1 MDRATVGGLI
11 LAWVVLIASL
21 LMEGGH
27 RETIANLPALILILG
42 GSLGITFVAVP
53 REIVKA
59 LLNVARVEQRHSLGE
74 GFFSPPAKDMRRRSE
89 ASAQRSFWSMRWL
102 LTYADAI
109 ALLVA
114 FFVMLYSI
122 SLLDRL

>member
-11 LAWVVLIASL
+11 LAWVALIASL
-21 LMEGGH
+21 LMGGGQQ
-27 RETIANLPALILILG
+27 ETFANLPALILIVG
-42 GSLGITFVAVP
+42 GSFGLTIVAVP
-53 REIVKA
+53 REVMKSFLTVTRI
-59 LLNVARVEQRHSLGE
+59 EQRPTVGE
-74 GFFSPPAKDMRRRSE
+74 RYFSTLAKDVRQRSE
-89 ASAQRSFWSMRWL
+89 QSAQRSVWSMRWL

-122 SLLDRL
+122 SILD

>member
-1 MDRATVGGLI
+1 MDKTTVGGLI
-11 LAWVVLIASL
+11 LAWVAVIASL
-21 LMEGGH
+21 LMGGGQ
-27 RETIANLPALILILG
+27 REAFANLPALILIIG

-59 LLNVARVEQRHSLGE
+59 FLNVTRVEERHSLGE
-74 GFFSPPAKDMRRRSE
+74 GFFSPPAKDVRQRSE
-89 ASAQRSFWSMRWL
+89 PSAQRSVWSMRWL
-102 LTYADAI
+102 LTYTDAI

-122 SLLDRL
+122 SILD